1 MAGLKIMISICEQF
15 AAEYNLIFNG
25 TKSKLLIFSKSN
37 ANIPDPCVKLNGDL
51 IPKVDSATHL
61 GNILHTK
68 NEYECIEE
76 GIRAFNRCVNMFIFK
91 FKVCSP
97 IIRAKLFQQ
106 YCMSLYGSQ
115 LWPLW
120 NRNIGDLCTKWNI
133 ALRRVLDLPFRTH
146 RDLLPL
152 IAGQKPMEISLH
164 CRLIKFYRTID
175 NSENSI
181 VKYISNYCVTSP
193 SSKMGANLRLI
204 SSRLVLLLK
213 ELLNLSLTKLKSLC

>member
-1 MAGLKIMISICEQF
+1 MIRICEQF

-120 NRNIGDLCTKWNI
+120 NRNIGDLCTKWNV
-133 ALRRVLDLPFRTH
+133 ALHRVLDLPFS
-146 RDLLPL
+146 LWKLP
-152 IAGQKPMEISLH
+152 
-164 CRLIKFYRTID
+164 
-175 NSENSI
+175 
-181 VKYISNYCVTSP
+181 YI
-193 SSKMGANLRLI
+193 
-204 SSRLVLLLK
+204 
-213 ELLNLSLTKLKSLC
+213 